1 MEEELNQTFV
11 DTEETGEEHRF
22 IVYFLYDDEDQ
33 TVYVEEAEEIDL
45 SKVFQHL
52 NLGGSIFITHRRNP
66 RETSVLEE
74 KAQRNAR

>member
-1 MEEELNQTFV
+1 MGDLNQTFV

-22 IVYFLYDDEDQ
+22 IVYFLYDDEHQ

-45 SKVFQHL
+45 YKVYQHL

-66 RETSVLEE
+66 RETSAPQE